1 MSSPESPQCW
11 WNIALG
17 AGIASPRPG
26 KVFHWW
32 MNMDGCGFKTVFFVE
47 NGTSYSSII
56 ISTSY
61 VFFELFQTSFP
72 FVPFERFSRA
82 SFRSCFKTPSPHS
95 LMASLWNCAVRGI
108 REAQWWRLILP
119 SEKSMHTFG
128 FNHRKRQNALSSCH
142 LRQRQAQCCLAERR

>member
-1 MSSPESPQCW
+1 MLVKYCPRCW
-11 WNIALG
+11 YCI
-17 AGIASPRPG
+17 S
-26 KVFHWW
+26 
-32 MNMDGCGFKTVFFVE
+32 KTWQSVSLVNEYGWVWFQNCFFVE

-61 VFFELFQTSFP
+61 GFFELFQTSFP